1 MRQWGPSLI
10 KETDQ
15 HCKCCGAIVTS
26 DFCEYCG
33 MPTRFFKSVSENV
46 EGNSVDGN
54 TAFDPVQG
62 VYTAPDMIDDISRND
77 FQYPVIE
84 CIEAKL
90 SISLLITYLLF
101 GITFGG
107 IGSWMFFS
115 MIGGLKGAGFFTG
128 GWLGALF
135 CLPFIA
141 VGVFMSGKVIA
152 SIVRIV
158 RVKLSGEQL
167 IATVYD
173 YFDDSSLRIN
183 GRPAQTVKLVADL
196 PQGTRFLMYQLG
208 NVSQPYPI
216 GSQVELLYKDKLYY
230 LKGEYFG

>member
-33 MPTRFFKSVSENV
+33 TPTRFFKSVSENAG
-46 EGNSVDGN
+46 GNSVDGN

-62 VYTAPDMIDDISRND
+62 AYAAPDIPNDISRND

-107 IGSWMFFS
+107 VGSWMFFS
-115 MIGGLKGAGFFTG
+115 MIGGRLDIRG

-141 VGVFMSGKVIA
+141 VGVFMGGKVIA

-158 RVKLSGEQL
+158 RVKLSGERL

-173 YFDDSSLRIN
+173 YFDDSSLSIN
-183 GRPAQTVKLVADL
+183 GRPAQTVKLVVDL

-208 NVSQPYPI
+208 SVSQPYPI
-216 GSQVELLYKDKLYY
+216 GSQVELLYRDKLYY
-230 LKGEYFG
+230 LKGEYIG